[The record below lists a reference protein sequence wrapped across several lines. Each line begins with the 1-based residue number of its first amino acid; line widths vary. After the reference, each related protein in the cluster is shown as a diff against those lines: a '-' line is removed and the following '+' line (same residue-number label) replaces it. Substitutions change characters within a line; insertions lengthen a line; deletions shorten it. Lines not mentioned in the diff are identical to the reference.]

1 MPEQSCSQ
9 YPVIET
15 AASASGLC
23 YLGADGSEIPN
34 LGERRIYA
42 MAEDGTTSKMKFQV
56 CPVTKPLA
64 SVSRMARAGNRV

>member
-1 MPEQSCSQ
+1 MPEQSCNQ

-34 LGERRIYA
+34 QGGRRIYA
-42 MAEDGTTSKMKFQV
+42 MAEDGTTSKLRFQV
-56 CPVTKPLA
+56 CPVTKA
-64 SVSRMARAGNRV
+64 IGQ